1 MPAASHAATTEKIVK
16 TASGWPMLLLDIA
29 LFFAAPLSLLL
40 LGSIDLNQV
49 PSVLRVVFLAVGL
62 LLLALFI
69 AFGFFTLQPNEA
81 RVLILFGHYRGTAR
95 DSGFHWANP
104 FYAHSRG
111 LVPTKPGA
119 APTQNFAPRSGLRI
133 GRLQALA
140 SGMAQTLSTK
150 LSLRAVN
157 FNTDTLK
164 VNDKRGN
171 PIEIGAVIVWR
182 IHNTAQAA
190 FDVEDY
196 RTYVEMQSES
206 AIRSIASRY
215 AYDHGDEH
223 ERELTLRGAADEV
236 AGALR
241 DELQARLAK
250 AGVLIE
256 EARLTHLAYAP
267 EIAPVMLRRQ
277 QAEAIISARQII
289 VHNAVGM
296 VQMAL
301 EELDKKNVVKLDDE
315 RRAAMVSN
323 LLVVLCGQND
333 PSPVINTG
341 TLYT

>member
-1 MPAASHAATTEKIVK
+1 MPGASHTPTTEKHVH
-16 TASGWPMLLLDIA
+16 AVSGWSMLFLDIV
-29 LFFAAPLSLLL
+29 LFLTAP
-40 LGSIDLNQV
+40 
-49 PSVLRVVFLAVGL
+49 ACL
-62 LLLALFI
+62 LLLAKIDLNIVSSVLSVVVLAALVLLLAIFI
-69 AFGFFTLQPNEA
+69 ACGFFTLQPNEA
-81 RVLILFGHYRGTAR
+81 RVLILFGHYKGSVH

-104 FYAHSRG
+104 FYARSRG
-111 LVPTKPGA
+111 VVPAKAGS
-119 APTQNFAPRSGLRI
+119 APPSASSPRIGM

-140 SGMAQTLSTK
+140 SAAQTLSTK
-150 LSLRAVN
+150 LSLRANN

-171 PIEIGAVIVWR
+171 PIEIAAVIVWR
-182 IHNTAQAA
+182 VHDTAQVV

-223 ERELTLRGAADEV
+223 ELTLRGGADEISV
-236 AGALR
+236 ALK
-241 DELQARLAK
+241 DELQMRLAK
-250 AGVLIE
+250 AGVQIE
-256 EARLTHLAYAP
+256 ETRLTHLAYAP

-289 VHNAVGM
+289 VQNAVGM
-296 VQMAL
+296 VHMAL
-301 EELDKKNVVKLDDE
+301 DELDKKNVVKLDDE

-323 LLVVLCGQND
+323 LLVVLCGQSD

-341 TLYT
+341 TLYS